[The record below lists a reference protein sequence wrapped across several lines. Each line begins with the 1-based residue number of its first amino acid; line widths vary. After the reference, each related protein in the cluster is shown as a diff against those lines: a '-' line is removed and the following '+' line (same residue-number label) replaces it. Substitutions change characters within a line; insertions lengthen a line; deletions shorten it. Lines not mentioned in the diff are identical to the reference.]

1 MRKQTSDNGISGKAS
16 ANVDSEVM
24 LLWRR
29 KLVVYPEWQFGGTNY
44 HLEEYGDNAYTFNAT
59 FKSYDQA
66 YNAVQVIKNC

>member
-1 MRKQTSDNGISGKAS
+1 M
-16 ANVDSEVM
+16 
-24 LLWRR
+24 
-29 KLVVYPEWQFGGTNY
+29 VVYPEWQFGGTNY